1 VAMLRVA
8 LCVSCVLAV
17 TLAKAAEL
25 ETTHL
30 FGFTFGSDVNAVG
43 EREAESEAVGR
54 FGKSAGTYGAISQA
68 LGVKFVPFQNLS
80 IQPTVAVSRFDIS
93 NVPGLDDR
101 RQLAYEAVSLELRYR
116 LLDREKAQFG
126 LTVGFDPRW
135 ARVDE
140 ISGAPADQYGAALL
154 LIVDKELVEKLIFA
168 AFNFIYE
175 PELTRSRV
183 TGDWEHTSELGL
195 SAAITMQV
203 RPGVLI
209 GAEARYMRS
218 FDGLGL
224 DRFTGNALF
233 VGPTFYARF
242 SEKTWMSAAW
252 SAQIAGHAHNEIG
265 SLDLTN
271 FERYRAL
278 LRFGYNF

>member
-1 VAMLRVA
+1 MLSLA
-8 LCVSCVLAV
+8 ICVFFASAV
-17 TLAKAAEL
+17 TSAKAAEL
-25 ETTHL
+25 ETTHI

-43 EREAESEAVGR
+43 EKEAESEAVGG
-54 FGKSAGTYGAISQA
+54 FGKSAGTYSAISQA
-68 LGVKFVPFQNLS
+68 VGVKFAPFQNFN
-80 IQPTVAVSRFDIS
+80 IQPTVAVSRFDVS
-93 NVPGLDDR
+93 NVPGFDDR
-101 RQLAYEAVSLELRYR
+101 RQFAYEAASLELRYR
-116 LLDREKAQFG
+116 LLNRESAPFG

-140 ISGAPADQYGAALL
+140 TGGAPVDQYGGAFL
-154 LIVDKELVEKLIFA
+154 LIADKELVDKLIFA

-175 PELTRSRV
+175 PDLTRSRV
-183 TGDWEHTSELGL
+183 TVDWERTSELGV

-265 SLDLTN
+265 SLDLAN
-271 FERYRAL
+271 FERHRAL

>member
-1 VAMLRVA
+1 MLRVA
-8 LCVSCVLAV
+8 LCVSFVSAV

-25 ETTHL
+25 ETTHI

-43 EREAESEAVGR
+43 EKEAESEAVGG
-54 FGKSAGTYGAISQA
+54 FGKSAGTYSAISQA
-68 LGVKFVPFQNLS
+68 VGVKFAPFQNFN
-80 IQPTVAVSRFDIS
+80 IQPTVAVSRFDVS
-93 NVPGLDDR
+93 NVPGFDDR
-101 RQLAYEAVSLELRYR
+101 RQFAYEAASLELRYR
-116 LLDREKAQFG
+116 LLNRERAPFG

-140 ISGAPADQYGAALL
+140 TGGAPVDQYGGAFL
-154 LIVDKELVEKLIFA
+154 LIADKELVDKLIFA

-183 TGDWEHTSELGL
+183 TGDWEHTSELGV

-265 SLDLTN
+265 SLDFTN
-271 FERYRAL
+271 FERHRAL

>member
-1 VAMLRVA
+1 MLRVA
-8 LCVSCVLAV
+8 LCVSFVSAV

-30 FGFTFGSDVNAVG
+30 FGFTLGSDVNAVG
-43 EREAESEAVGR
+43 EKEAESEAVGR
-54 FGKSAGTYGAISQA
+54 FGKSAGTYSAISEA
-68 LGVKFVPFQNLS
+68 LGVKFIPFQDFS
-80 IQPTVAVSRFDIS
+80 IEPIVSAARFDVS
-93 NVPGLDDR
+93 GVPGLDDR
-101 RQLAYEAVSLELRYR
+101 RQFAYEAASLELRYR
-116 LLDREKAQFG
+116 LLNRERAPFG
-126 LTVGFDPRW
+126 LTVGFDPSW
-135 ARVDE
+135 ARVDDT
-140 ISGAPADQYGAALL
+140 SGAPVDQYGGAFL
-154 LIVDKELVEKLIFA
+154 LIADKELVDKLIFA

-175 PELTRSRV
+175 PNATRSRV
-183 TGDWEHTSELGL
+183 TGDWQHTSELGV

-265 SLDLTN
+265 SLDLAN
-271 FERYRAL
+271 FERHRAL

>member
-1 VAMLRVA
+1 
-8 LCVSCVLAV
+8 
-17 TLAKAAEL
+17 
-25 ETTHL
+25 
-30 FGFTFGSDVNAVG
+30 
-43 EREAESEAVGR
+43 
-54 FGKSAGTYGAISQA
+54 
-68 LGVKFVPFQNLS
+68 
-80 IQPTVAVSRFDIS
+80 VSRFDVS
-93 NVPGLDDR
+93 NVPGLDER
-101 RQLAYEAVSLELRYR
+101 RQLAYEAASLELRYR
-116 LLDREKAQFG
+116 LIDREKKPFG
-126 LTVGFDPRW
+126 LTLGFNPRW

-140 ISGAPADQYGAALL
+140 TSGTPVDQYGGAFL
-154 LIVDKELVEKLIFA
+154 LIVDKELVDKSIFA

-175 PELTRSRV
+175 SEMTRSRV
-183 TGDWEHTSELGL
+183 TGDWERASEFGV

-224 DRFTGNALF
+224 DRFTGNTLF

-252 SAQIAGHAHNEIG
+252 SAQIAGHAYNAIG

-271 FERYRAL
+271 FERHRGL

>member
-1 VAMLRVA
+1 
-8 LCVSCVLAV
+8 V
-17 TLAKAAEL
+17 TLAKADEL

-43 EREAESEAVGR
+43 EKEAESEAVGR

-68 LGVKFVPFQNLS
+68 LGVKFAPFQAFT
-80 IQPTVAVSRFDIS
+80 IQPTVAVSRFDVS

-101 RQLAYEAVSLELRYR
+101 RQLAYEAASLELRYR
-116 LLDREKAQFG
+116 LIDREKAPFG

-135 ARVDE
+135 GRLDE
-140 ISGAPADQYGAALL
+140 TSGAPVNQYGAALL
-154 LIVDKELVEKLIFA
+154 LIVDKELVDKFIFT

-175 PELTRSRV
+175 PDATRSRIS
-183 TGDWEHTSELGL
+183 GDWEHTSELAL
-195 SAAITMQV
+195 SAAVAAQI
-203 RPGVLI
+203 RPNVLV
-209 GAEARYMRS
+209 GAEVRYMRS

-242 SEKTWMSAAW
+242 SEKIWMSAAW
-252 SAQIAGHAHNEIG
+252 SAQVAGRVHNAMG
-265 SLDLTN
+265 SLDTTN
-271 FERYRAL
+271 FERHRAL

>member
-1 VAMLRVA
+1 MLRLA
-8 LCVSCVLAV
+8 LVVFFVSVS

-30 FGFTFGSDVNAVG
+30 FGFTLGSDVNAVG
-43 EREAESEAVGR
+43 EKEAESEGVGR
-54 FGKSAGTYGAISQA
+54 FGKTGGTYSGLSQA
-68 LGVKFVPFQNLS
+68 LGVKFIPFQDFS
-80 IQPTVAVSRFDIS
+80 VEPIVSVARFDIS
-93 NVPGLDDR
+93 GVAGLDDR
-101 RQLAYEAVSLELRYR
+101 RLFAYEAASLEMRYR
-116 LLDREKAQFG
+116 LFNRQSAPFG
-126 LTVGFDPRW
+126 LTVGLDPRW
-135 ARVDE
+135 ARVDDT
-140 ISGAPADQYGAALL
+140 SGAPVDQYGAALL
-154 LIVDKELVEKLIFA
+154 LIADKELVEKLIFA
-168 AFNFIYE
+168 AFNVIYE
-175 PELTRSRV
+175 PNATRSRV
-183 TGDWEHTSELGL
+183 TGDWQHTSELGV

-203 RPGVLI
+203 RPGVLL

-242 SEKTWMSAAW
+242 SEKVWMSAAW
-252 SAQIAGHAHNEIG
+252 NAQVTGRAQNETG

-271 FERYRAL
+271 FERHRAL